1 MKQRSIRTKIMI
13 GIGIIVCVLVLFLE
27 VIGVRFAKN
36 VMESQVFENYKN
48 LNRSM
53 SETVVARL
61 NTYIGGVATVSE
73 NINVK
78 RFHKKPE
85 SKNYTQ
91 DALRAFQV
99 SDPFI
104 QYVYVATETGDSV
117 IFPEIKVDIDLR
129 KRPWYV
135 QAKENKGIQWT
146 KPYVDAI
153 SQDRIIT
160 LMKQIEYE
168 GEMAGVIG
176 SDIDLAFLQPILT
189 ELKYAKT
196 GISYIVSIEGK
207 NFLLH
212 ADPQQVSSNVNETVL
227 ESILSKES
235 DLEIF
240 YHESEGKKVLVYNYI
255 PSLDS
260 VLVTEIDYS
269 EIDMMMDGIKKS
281 ILIFGIVVGALL
293 LLLGYFFTGKIAKPI
308 RKLTLAA
315 EQIAQ
320 GNFEV
325 ELSVSSND
333 EVGKLSQS
341 FQKTIDQL
349 TNYQG
354 YIDEISEILFYISLG
369 DLSISPKH
377 EYIGQ
382 FEKLKIHLQ
391 ELQMNLS
398 ETMLKILKASN
409 QVDNSSKQVSNASQ
423 SLSQGATEQAST
435 IEELSASMEQ
445 VTNKIKD
452 NSQNAEKAG
461 MKSEEVSLELKKS
474 SNEMQEM
481 ITAMEEINLKSSEI
495 SKIIK
500 VIDDIAF
507 QTNILAL
514 NAAVEASRAGE
525 AGKGF
530 AVVADEVR
538 NLASKSADA
547 AKSTTELIEE
557 TVSAIQNGTQIAG
570 RMATSLEKTS
580 EVTKEAVFLIEQIT
594 TASKEQAEMMEQVSL
609 GVEQTS
615 SVVQTNAATAEES
628 AATSQELSE
637 QADMLKRLIAQFKLY
652 EKH

>member
-1 MKQRSIRTKIMI
+1 MRQRSMRTKIMI
-13 GIGIIVCVLVLFLE
+13 GTGIIVCFLVVFLE
-27 VIGVRFAKN
+27 VFGVRFAKS
-36 VMESQVFENYKN
+36 VIESQIFENYKN

-53 SETVVARL
+53 SDTVVARL

-73 NINVK
+73 NINIK

-99 SDPFI
+99 SDPFVRLT
-104 QYVYVATETGDSV
+104 YMATESGDNV
-117 IFPEIKVDIDLR
+117 FFPEVKVDIDLR
-129 KRPWYV
+129 NRPWYI
-135 QAKENKGIQWT
+135 QAKANKGIQWT

-153 SQDRIIT
+153 SQDRVIT
-160 LMKQIEYE
+160 LMRQIEYE
-168 GEMAGVIG
+168 GEMAGVVG
-176 SDIDLAFLQPILT
+176 ADIDLSFLQPILT
-189 ELKYAKT
+189 ESKYAKT
-196 GISYIVSIEGK
+196 GVSYIVSIEDK

-212 ADPQQVSSNVNETVL
+212 ADSEQMSSSVNGTVL
-227 ESILSKES
+227 EAVLSKGSDIQVFYDES
-235 DLEIF
+235 K
-240 YHESEGKKVLVYNYI
+240 GKTVLLYNYI

-260 VLVTEIDYS
+260 TLVTEVEYS
-269 EIDMMMDGIKKS
+269 EIDKMMDGIKKS
-281 ILIFGIVVGALL
+281 ILVFGIVIGAFL
-293 LLLGYFFTGKIAKPI
+293 LLLGYFFTGKIANPI
-308 RKLTLAA
+308 RKVTLAA
-315 EQIAQ
+315 EQIAE

-333 EVGKLSQS
+333 EVGKLSHS

-354 YIDEISEILFYISLG
+354 YIDEISEILFYISQG

-391 ELQMNLS
+391 DLQMNLS

-409 QVDNSSKQVSNASQ
+409 EVDNSSRQVSNAAQ

-461 MKSEEVSLELKKS
+461 EKSEEVSLELKKS

-594 TASKEQAEMMEQVSL
+594 HASKEQAEMMEQVSL